1 MKKFFTTVCLSL
13 MLPLG
18 VFAQGGMWLPS
29 LLQANQKDM
38 QSKGARISA
47 SDIYNETNPS
57 VKDAV
62 VLFGRGCTG
71 EFVSNQGLLFTNHHC
86 GYGEIVK
93 HSTVD
98 HDYLTNGFAAKSKDE
113 ELPCPGLTVTL
124 LQYMKD
130 VTDEVLQGVSSSMTE
145 QQRSEKINKNIET
158 IVDNTT
164 KGTNLNA
171 YIKPLY
177 YGNQYML
184 YVNKIYKDVRLVAA
198 PPSNIG
204 KFGGDTDNWM
214 WPRHTGDFSVFRVYA
229 NADNEPAEYSKDN
242 KPYQPKKFLKTSLK
256 DKQEGDFTFVMG
268 YPGTTQQFLTSY
280 AVEDIQNLEDPAR
293 IKLRDERLK
302 VYNQAM
308 NSSPA
313 QRLRY
318 ASDVASIAN
327 GWKKWQ
333 GEVKGLKFLNAVEK
347 KKQQEI
353 SNSLMPQFKQIYDEN
368 RKYKM
373 EQLYITEAV
382 LASDFMQN
390 TRRLLNLINAS
401 MTDTVSDN
409 ADKSQKHIVFF
420 GSIL

>member
-145 QQRSEKINKNIET
+145 QQRSNI
-158 IVDNTT
+158 ICFIYL
-164 KGTNLNA
+164 GLN
-171 YIKPLY
+171 
-177 YGNQYML
+177 N
-184 YVNKIYKDVRLVAA
+184 
-198 PPSNIG
+198 
-204 KFGGDTDNWM
+204 
-214 WPRHTGDFSVFRVYA
+214 VY
-229 NADNEPAEYSKDN
+229 
-242 KPYQPKKFLKTSLK
+242 
-256 DKQEGDFTFVMG
+256 
-268 YPGTTQQFLTSY
+268 
-280 AVEDIQNLEDPAR
+280 
-293 IKLRDERLK
+293 
-302 VYNQAM
+302 
-308 NSSPA
+308 
-313 QRLRY
+313 
-318 ASDVASIAN
+318 
-327 GWKKWQ
+327 
-333 GEVKGLKFLNAVEK
+333 
-347 KKQQEI
+347 
-353 SNSLMPQFKQIYDEN
+353 
-368 RKYKM
+368 
-373 EQLYITEAV
+373 
-382 LASDFMQN
+382 
-390 TRRLLNLINAS
+390 
-401 MTDTVSDN
+401 
-409 ADKSQKHIVFF
+409 
-420 GSIL
+420 